1 MNLEMIADVPRAG
14 INDCQEKK
22 DSWQKIL
29 FPNVIIVERVRSLH
43 VKAK

>member
-14 INDCQEKK
+14 IDDCQEEN
-22 DSWQKIL
+22 DFWQIIF
-29 FPNVIIVERVRSLH
+29 FPIVIIVYSARSLH